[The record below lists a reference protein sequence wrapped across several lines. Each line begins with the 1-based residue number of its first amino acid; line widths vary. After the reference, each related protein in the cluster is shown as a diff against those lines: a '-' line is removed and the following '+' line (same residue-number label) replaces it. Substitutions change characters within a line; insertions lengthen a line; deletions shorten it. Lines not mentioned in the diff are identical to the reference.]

1 MGSRFARLQGVG
13 LRLVLVAGTWAL
25 LASMQAASAQPAPA
39 PDEPPRAPG
48 LFGAAGGG
56 GAWPAVLQARAD
68 LRTHTLYRPQALPE
82 APMPL
87 LVWGNGGCSNY
98 GLAHEQFLRH
108 IASNGYLVIALG
120 HAWRQAAV
128 PAADGETRDA
138 TEAAQMAQAI
148 DWASARNADP
158 LDELHGR
165 IDTTRIALAGHSC
178 GGLQA
183 IKMSADPRVDT
194 SMIFASGVYNRPGG
208 RSRIVVS
215 KDELANLH
223 GPIAYF
229 TGGPDDI
236 AHANAAD
243 DVTRIAQVPVF
254 FGWLPVGHG
263 GTFAQPDGGE
273 WARVAVAWLD
283 WQLRGAAE
291 AAREFSGA
299 DCGLCRAGDWTV
311 ERQP

>member
-1 MGSRFARLQGVG
+1 MRGNCGRFATFGIWLA
-13 LRLVLVAGTWAL
+13 LTAGAL
-25 LASMQAASAQPAPA
+25 AQPVPA
-39 PDEPPRAPG
+39 PDEPPRPPG
-48 LFGAAGGG
+48 LFGTPGGG

-68 LRTHTLYRPQALPE
+68 LRTHTLYRPQTLPE
-82 APMPL
+82 APLPL

-108 IASNGYLVIALG
+108 IASHGYLVIALG
-120 HAWRQAAV
+120 HAWRQAA
-128 PAADGETRDA
+128 PATEGAAARDA
-138 TEAAQMAQAI
+138 TEPAQMEQAMS
-148 DWASARNADP
+148 WAAARNADP
-158 LDELHGR
+158 LDELYGR

-183 IKMSADPRVDT
+183 IKMSADPRVST

-208 RSRIVVS
+208 RSRIEVS

-223 GPIAYF
+223 GPIAYI

-236 AHANAAD
+236 AHANASD
-243 DVTRIAQVPVF
+243 DAAQITQVPVF

-263 GTFAQPDGGE
+263 GTFAEPDGGE
-273 WARVAVAWLD
+273 WARAAVAWLD
-283 WQLRGAAE
+283 WQLRGDAA
-291 AAREFSGA
+291 AGREFQGA
-299 DCGLCRAGDWTV
+299 DCGLCRSTQWTV

>member
-1 MGSRFARLQGVG
+1 MHDKRARLALVG
-13 LRLVLVAGTWAL
+13 IWLALTAG
-25 LASMQAASAQPAPA
+25 AAAQPAPA
-39 PDEPPRAPG
+39 PDEAPRPPG
-48 LFGAAGGG
+48 LFGTAGGG

-68 LRTHTLYRPQALPE
+68 LRTHTLYRPLTLPE
-82 APMPL
+82 APLPL

-108 IASNGYLVIALG
+108 IASHGYLVIALG
-120 HAWRQAAV
+120 QAWRQAAPV
-128 PAADGETRDA
+128 VAAGTEPRDA
-138 TEAAQMAQAI
+138 TEAAQMDQAMS
-148 DWASARNADP
+148 WAAARNADP
-158 LDELHGR
+158 LDELYGR

-183 IKMSADPRVDT
+183 IKMSADPRVGT

-208 RSRIVVS
+208 RSRIQVS

-236 AHANAAD
+236 AHPNASD
-243 DVTRIAQVPVF
+243 DAARIAHVPVF

-263 GTFAQPDGGE
+263 GTFAEPDGGE
-273 WARVAVAWLD
+273 WARAAVAWLD
-283 WQLRGAAE
+283 WQLRGDAA
-291 AAREFSGA
+291 AARQFQGA
-299 DCGLCRAGDWTV
+299 DCGLCTHPQWTV